1 MSQKA
6 PSVSFH
12 FTTLF
17 SSPDFDGIWR
27 PIIFESNSLRK
38 VLIMQ
43 QQEDGSPVSSIL
55 EKPMA
60 DENGGNSSDPYI
72 SVRSL
77 WKVFGRNPER
87 VLQPEF
93 ADRDKAFFQNEFG
106 NVVGLR
112 DVNFEVRKGET
123 FVIMGLSGSG
133 KSTLVR
139 CLLRLIEPTS
149 GEIIISG
156 EDITG
161 MTDKELVDFRR
172 AKIAMVFQHY
182 GLMPHRNVLDNAAW
196 GLEVQGVTKEE
207 RYERTR
213 KTLEIVG
220 LGGWEDSYPR
230 QLSGGMQQRVGLAR
244 ALVVNTDILLMD
256 EPFSGLDPLIRR
268 QMQDELLNLQTEL
281 QKTIVFI
288 THDLNEALKLGDHIA
303 IMHDGA
309 VAQIGSPEDIV
320 LRPED
325 EYVGDFTQDVRLESV
340 LTATKVM
347 VGPKATVMGR
357 QGPRAA
363 LHTIGESDGDV
374 AWVVDSHEKY
384 VGLLTIS
391 SAERALR
398 AGVKRFDEAW
408 DYVDSNYLPV
418 SPVTTFD
425 ALIPIAM
432 SSDFPIPVVDAEN
445 TLVGEVH
452 RSALAEAIAETSS
465 VDQDYAANAAMNAA
479 NAAESGEDA
488 PSQ

>member
-1 MSQKA
+1 MQSQDTSQPNSGA
-6 PSVSFH
+6 ATLEEASARVVENESANSV
-12 FTTLF
+12 
-17 SSPDFDGIWR
+17 
-27 PIIFESNSLRK
+27 
-38 VLIMQ
+38 
-43 QQEDGSPVSSIL
+43 
-55 EKPMA
+55 
-60 DENGGNSSDPYI
+60 PYI
-72 SVRSL
+72 SVKSL

-87 VLQPEF
+87 VLRPEY
-93 ADRDKAFFQNEFG
+93 ADKDKSFFQSEFG

-112 DVNFEVRKGET
+112 DVNFDVRKGET

-139 CLLRLIEPTS
+139 CLLRLIDPTS
-149 GEIIISG
+149 GAIVVDG
-156 EDITG
+156 EDITL
-161 MTDKELVDFRR
+161 MTDKELEAFRR

-182 GLMPHRNVLDNAAW
+182 GLLPHRSVLDNASW
-196 GLEVQGVTKEE
+196 GLEVQGVGREE

-213 KTLEIVG
+213 KTLALVG
-220 LGGWEDSYPR
+220 LAGWEDSYPR

-244 ALVVNTDILLMD
+244 ALVVDTDILLMD

-340 LTATKVM
+340 LTAAKVM

-384 VGLLTIS
+384 QGLLSIS

-408 DYVDSNYLPV
+408 EYVDREYLPV
-418 SPVTTFD
+418 SPSTTLD
-425 ALIPIAM
+425 ALIPVAM
-432 SSDFPIPVVDAEN
+432 SSDHPIPVVDPEN

-452 RSALAEAIAETSS
+452 RSALAEALAETSTI
-465 VDQDYAANAAMNAA
+465 DQDYEANAALNAA
-479 NAAESGEDA
+479 MAAERAGGEQ
-488 PSQ
+488 SES

>member
-1 MSQKA
+1 MQNQSNPGDGLESVALQNTSA
-6 PSVSFH
+6 PESESV
-12 FTTLF
+12 
-17 SSPDFDGIWR
+17 G
-27 PIIFESNSLRK
+27 N
-38 VLIMQ
+38 
-43 QQEDGSPVSSIL
+43 DGS
-55 EKPMA
+55 
-60 DENGGNSSDPYI
+60 PYI
-72 SVRSL
+72 SVASL

-87 VLQPEF
+87 VMGSEH
-93 ADRDKAFFQNEFG
+93 ADKDKSFFQSEYG

-112 DVNFEVRKGET
+112 DVSFDVRKGET
-123 FVIMGLSGSG
+123 FVVMGLSGSG

-139 CLLRLIEPTS
+139 CLLRLIEPTAGDIVIA
-149 GEIIISG
+149 GENV
-156 EDITG
+156 TR

-196 GLEVQGVTKEE
+196 GLEVQGVEKEN
-207 RYERTR
+207 RQDRTR
-213 KTLEIVG
+213 KVLDMVG
-220 LGGWEDSYPR
+220 LAGWEDAYPR

-244 ALVVNTDILLMD
+244 ALVVDTDILLMD

-288 THDLNEALKLGDHIA
+288 THDLNEALKLGDQIA

-340 LTATKVM
+340 LTASKVM
-347 VGPKATVMGR
+347 VSPKATVMGR

-374 AWVVDSHEKY
+374 AWVVDSREKY
-384 VGLLTIS
+384 VGLLSIS
-391 SAERALR
+391 NAERALR

-408 DYVDSNYLPV
+408 DYVDRSYLPV
-418 SPVTTFD
+418 SPDTTFD
-425 ALIPIAM
+425 SLIPIAM
-432 SSDFPIPVVDAEN
+432 SSDFPIPVVDGGN
-445 TLVGEVH
+445 TLVGEVQ
-452 RSALAEAIAETSS
+452 RSALAEALAETST
-465 VDQDYAANAAMNAA
+465 VDPDYVANAAMNAA
-479 NAAESGEDA
+479 IAAENEATDS
-488 PSQ
+488 

>member
-1 MSQKA
+1 MQSQGISKQN
-6 PSVSFH
+6 SGEI
-12 FTTLF
+12 
-17 SSPDFDGIWR
+17 SPD
-27 PIIFESNSLRK
+27 L
-38 VLIMQ
+38 
-43 QQEDGSPVSSIL
+43 GSAQDVENDSASS
-55 EKPMA
+55 A
-60 DENGGNSSDPYI
+60 PYI
-72 SVRSL
+72 SVKSL
-77 WKVFGRNPER
+77 WKVFGKNPER
-87 VLQPEF
+87 VLQPEY
-93 ADRDKAFFQNEFG
+93 AAKDKGFFQSEFG

-112 DVNFEVRKGET
+112 DVNFDVRKGET
-123 FVIMGLSGSG
+123 FVVMGLSGSG

-139 CLLRLIEPTS
+139 CLLRLIDPTS
-149 GEIIISG
+149 GEVVIDG
-156 EDITG
+156 EDITK
-161 MTDKELVDFRR
+161 MNDKELEAFRR

-182 GLMPHRNVLDNAAW
+182 GLLPHRNVLDNASW
-196 GLEVQGVTKEE
+196 GLEVQGVPREE
-207 RYERTR
+207 RNERTR
-213 KTLEIVG
+213 KTLALVG
-220 LGGWEDSYPR
+220 LAGWEESYPR

-244 ALVVNTDILLMD
+244 ALVVDTDILLMD

-303 IMHDGA
+303 IMHDGG

-347 VGPKATVMGR
+347 VAPKATVMGR
-357 QGPRAA
+357 LGPRAA

-374 AWVVDSHEKY
+374 AWVVDSHSQY
-384 VGLLTIS
+384 VGLLSIS

-408 DYVDSNYLPV
+408 EYVDRDYLPV
-418 SPVTTFD
+418 SPTTTFD

-432 SSDFPIPVVDAEN
+432 SSDFPIPVVDSSN

-465 VDQDYAANAAMNAA
+465 VDADYAANAAMNAA
-479 NAAESGEDA
+479 NAAENEFLEI
-488 PSQ
+488 PSKTPGST

>member
-1 MSQKA
+1 MQSQGTPQPIPA
-6 PSVSFH
+6 E
-12 FTTLF
+12 
-17 SSPDFDGIWR
+17 SSPV
-27 PIIFESNSLRK
+27 ESAAEA
-38 VLIMQ
+38 V
-43 QQEDGSPVSSIL
+43 
-55 EKPMA
+55 
-60 DENGGNSSDPYI
+60 ENGPASSAPYI
-72 SVRSL
+72 SVKSL

-87 VLQPEF
+87 VLDPEY
-93 ADRDKAFFQNEFG
+93 ADKDKSYFQSEFG

-112 DVNFEVRKGET
+112 DVNFDVRKGET
-123 FVIMGLSGSG
+123 FVVMGLSGSG

-139 CLLRLIEPTS
+139 CLLRLIDPTS
-149 GEIIISG
+149 GEVVIDG
-156 EDITG
+156 EDITQ
-161 MTDKELVDFRR
+161 MSDKELEAFRR

-182 GLMPHRNVLDNAAW
+182 GLLPHRNVLDNASW
-196 GLEVQGVTKEE
+196 GLEVQGVAREE

-213 KTLEIVG
+213 RALALVG
-220 LGGWEDSYPR
+220 LSGWEDSYPR

-244 ALVVNTDILLMD
+244 ALVGDTDILLMD

-303 IMHDGA
+303 IMHDGE
-309 VAQIGSPEDIV
+309 VAQIGSPEDIC

-340 LTATKVM
+340 LTATKIM
-347 VGPKATVMGR
+347 VAPKATVMGR

-384 VGLLTIS
+384 MGLLSIS

-398 AGVKRFDEAW
+398 AGVRRFDEAW
-408 DYVDSNYLPV
+408 EYVDCDYLPV
-418 SPVTTFD
+418 APTTNFD

-432 SSDFPIPVVDAEN
+432 SSDFPIPVVDNSN

-452 RSALAEAIAETSS
+452 RSALAEALAETSS
-465 VDQDYAANAAMNAA
+465 VDPDYEANAALNAA
-479 NAAESGEDA
+479 IAAENLENPVAES
-488 PSQ
+488 